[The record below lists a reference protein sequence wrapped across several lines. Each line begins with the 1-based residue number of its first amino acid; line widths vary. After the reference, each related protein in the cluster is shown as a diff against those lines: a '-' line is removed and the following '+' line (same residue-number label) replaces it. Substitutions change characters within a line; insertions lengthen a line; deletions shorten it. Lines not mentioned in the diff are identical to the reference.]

1 MKKYFLCLLIA
12 TFLTACNSGAMT
24 PVQQTEIA
32 DSIMVQ
38 IEGKQTSVAL
48 TLTPS
53 VTPMPIPATPTP
65 TMTLTPTPTTTP
77 TWVMVNKGQKV
88 IVPILMYHH
97 ILAGE
102 KPARYETSPEMFK
115 AQMNALKEWGYTT
128 ITAAYLASI
137 IRNGGEL
144 PEKPVVITFDDGDID
159 VYQNAFP
166 IMRDLGMVG
175 SFYIVTNRL
184 KSEGFVNADQLREM
198 AAAGWEIGSHS
209 HSHIDLSQN
218 HGAMEEEVR
227 HSKEVLEE
235 AIGMPVYTYAYPF
248 GGFDSA
254 VGNYTAASGYIG
266 GLGLGTSYIHS
277 IHVVYYL
284 SRLEVRGEFG
294 MAEFSKLLP
303 WSPVTT
309 PIPIP

>member
-1 MKKYFLCLLIA
+1 MKNIILCLLIVV
-12 TFLTACNSGAMT
+12 FISACNPSAMT
-24 PVQQTEIA
+24 PVQQTAVA
-32 DSIMVQ
+32 DSIIQQ
-38 IEGKQTSVAL
+38 IEVKQTSVAL

-53 VTPMPIPATPTP
+53 VTPTEMPATATPTP
-65 TMTLTPTPTTTP
+65 TVTPDPTATP
-77 TWVMVNKGQKV
+77 TWVNVGKGQKL

-97 ILAGE
+97 IKKGE
-102 KPARYETSPEMFK
+102 KVARYELDPEMFK

-128 ITAAYLASI
+128 ITVAYLVSVL
-137 IRNGGEL
+137 RNGGDL

-159 VYQNAFP
+159 VYENAFP
-166 IMRDLGMVG
+166 IMRELGMVG
-175 SFYIVTNRL
+175 TFYIVTNRL
-184 KSEGFVNADQLREM
+184 KSEGFVDADQLREM

-218 HGAMEEEVR
+218 HGSMNEEIR
-227 HSKEVLEE
+227 HSKDVLEE
-235 AIGMPVYTYAYPF
+235 AIGLPVYTYAYPF
-248 GGFDSA
+248 GAFDSS

-266 GLGLGTSYIHS
+266 GVGLGTSYIHS

-294 MAEFSKLLP
+294 LAEFSKMLP
-303 WSPVTT
+303 WSPVST